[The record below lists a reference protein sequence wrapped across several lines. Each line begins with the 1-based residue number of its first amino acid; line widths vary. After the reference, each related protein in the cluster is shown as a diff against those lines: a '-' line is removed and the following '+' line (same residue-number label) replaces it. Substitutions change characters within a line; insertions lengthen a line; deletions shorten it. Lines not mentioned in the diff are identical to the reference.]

1 MVSIWDTR
9 TVNLSTRAVA
19 TACAAAA
26 IAGGAYFGSL
36 PLLGVVAVLV
46 VLFALGWSP
55 LLGLPTPGGTFFVVV
70 LAGLGALGA
79 AHVTYSEPWLR
90 NLPLVVAMGVLL
102 TFINELLRG
111 DGRERLVES
120 LVGGVSGLVVAVSAA
135 GWISAYKTEDGT
147 SLVLSC
153 AVSIAVASA
162 VSASRLRGVPNL
174 VATVA
179 GAVAAGVGVCL
190 AIPDMEWLS
199 GVWTGLV
206 TGVLVV
212 SLQMLFHRLPEL
224 DRPRAA
230 LAAIVLPVAVGGILV
245 YVVGRILVA

>member
-147 SLVLSC
+147 ALVLIC
-153 AVSIAVASA
+153 AVSIAAASA
-162 VSASRLRGVPNL
+162 VSASRLRGAPNI

-224 DRPRAA
+224 KRPRAG

-245 YVVGRILVA
+245 YVVGRILVT